1 MKKLL
6 LIAAIA
12 ATLSACGG
20 SSYSESSPP
29 PAPTPTPTPPPMSMV
44 DAFFA
49 AVQALVASAP
59 EDTEPVSID
68 AVAVTAPENTEP
80 VQ

>member
-12 ATLSACGG
+12 ATLSACG
-20 SSYSESSPP
+20 SSHSESSPP
-29 PAPTPTPTPPPMSMV
+29 PAPAPTPTPPPVSMV